1 MHETAL
7 MTNLL
12 AIVERAARDGGG
24 GAVRV
29 VHARIGEFAGVNV
42 EALRFA
48 FEALSPGTAAAGGR
62 LECEIVPLRLRC
74 RSCGADGPS
83 SEFVL
88 ACGACGSTDMEIIGG
103 REMEVDYI
111 LTDDEPPESGAGR

>member
-24 GAVRV
+24 GRVRL

-48 FEALSPGTAAAGGR
+48 FEVLSPGTAARGGR
-62 LECEIVPLRLRC
+62 LECEVVPLRVRC
-74 RSCGADGPS
+74 RGCGAEASPGD
-83 SEFVL
+83 FVL
-88 ACGACGSTDMEIIGG
+88 ACGRCGSTEIDIVGG

-111 LTDDEPPESGAGR
+111 LTDDEAAGDGAER